1 MQVSDRSRAS
11 LVYGGLFIFIGIGF
25 LLASEGIVS
34 FRTSFIWPLILIA
47 IGLNYLLGRSTRE
60 RMERVRSRQ
69 LATAEER
76 VRIAREL
83 HDIVAH
89 SVSVMTVQ
97 IAAARRV
104 ASKDPAAA
112 ETALASAEDTGRQ
125 SLDELRRIVNVLRAG
140 GSAAYEPAP
149 SEPLP
154 GLTNIPKL
162 VNGMREANLDVTLT
176 LEGEAPEVSPSVGL
190 AAYRVMQE
198 ALTNVLRHAPK
209 ANVKALVSYDPD
221 EIELQIVDD
230 GEGVD
235 EERTPSVGHGI
246 VGMRERVA
254 AVGGRVD
261 VGPDNGGWMVH
272 AFIPI
277 SGR

>member
-1 MQVSDRSRAS
+1 MQVSDRSRSS
-11 LVYGGLFIFIGIGF
+11 LVFGGLFVLIGLGF
-25 LLASEGIVS
+25 LLASEGFLT
-34 FRTSFIWPLILIA
+34 FRAGFIWPLILIA
-47 IGLNYLLGRSTRE
+47 IGLNELLGRSSRQRIE
-60 RMERVRSRQ
+60 RARSRQ

-104 ASKDPAAA
+104 SSKDPDAA
-112 ETALASAEDTGRQ
+112 ENALASAEETGRQ
-125 SLDELRRIVNVLRAG
+125 SLDELRRIVNVLRSG
-140 GSAAYEPAP
+140 GSPEDEAAP

-154 GLTNIPKL
+154 GLANIPAL
-162 VNGMREANLDVTLT
+162 VNGMRDAGVDVTMKV
-176 LEGEAPEVSPSVGL
+176 EGEIPEVSPSVGL

-209 ANVKALVSYDPD
+209 AKVQALLSYDPD
-221 EIELQIVDD
+221 EIEVQVLDD
-230 GEGVD
+230 GAGVD
-235 EERTPSVGHGI
+235 EERVPSIGHGI

-254 AVGGRVD
+254 AAGGRVD
-261 VGPDNGGWMVH
+261 VGPSNGGWMVH
-272 AFIPI
+272 AFLPLA
-277 SGR
+277 RR

>member
-1 MQVSDRSRAS
+1 MQVSERSRAS
-11 LVYGGLFIFIGIGF
+11 LVYGGLFILIGVGF
-25 LLASEGIVS
+25 LLAAEGIVS
-34 FRTSFIWPLILIA
+34 FRSSFIWPLILIA

-140 GSAAYEPAP
+140 GSAEYEPAP

-154 GLTNIPKL
+154 GLVNIPQL

-176 LEGEAPEVSPSVGL
+176 VEGEPPEVSPSVGL

-198 ALTNVLRHAPK
+198 ALTNVLRHAPRAK
-209 ANVKALVSYDPD
+209 VKALVSYDPD

-235 EERTPSVGHGI
+235 EEKTPSVGHGI

-261 VGPDNGGWMVH
+261 VGPDNGGWKVH
-272 AFIPI
+272 AFIPL

>member
-1 MQVSDRSRAS
+1 MQVSERSRAS
-11 LVYGGLFIFIGIGF
+11 LVYGGLFVLIGFGF

-34 FRTSFIWPLILIA
+34 FRTSFIWPLVLIA

-60 RMERVRSRQ
+60 RIERARSRQ

-104 ASKDPAAA
+104 ASKDPVAA

-140 GSAAYEPAP
+140 GSAEYEPAP

-154 GLTNIPKL
+154 GLANIPQL
-162 VNGMREANLDVTLT
+162 VSGMREANLDVTLT
-176 LEGEAPEVSPSVGL
+176 VEGKPPDVSPSVGL

-209 ANVKALVSYDPD
+209 AKVKALVSYDPD
-221 EIELQIVDD
+221 EIELQILDD

-235 EERTPSVGHGI
+235 EERPPSVGHGI

-272 AFIPI
+272 SFIPL